1 MNPQLIGV
9 EELTGTYPFDIR
21 QSIKAMRLNRFFWQM
36 REQQARNRWLED
48 RTSAYDLAGLTEEER
63 TLVDN
68 TDWLGLIR
76 YGVCFF
82 VLEKFA
88 RVAKITNLGMY
99 ASMRGKHSKRSSRR
113 ARCPMP
119 SDFLKS
125 RQALGR
131 LAFA

>member
-21 QSIKAMRLNRFFWQM
+21 QSMKAMRLNRFFWMM
-36 REQQARNRWLED
+36 REAPARTRWLEE
-48 RTSAYDLAGLTEEER
+48 RQAAYDLAKLTEEER

-68 TDWLGLIR
+68 TDWLGLVQ

-88 RVAKITNLGMY
+88 RVVKITNLGMY
-99 ASMRGKHSKRSSRR
+99 ASMRGETLE
-113 ARCPMP
+113 A
-119 SDFLKS
+119 FLKT
-125 RQALGR
+125 RKVPDAV
-131 LAFA
+131 

>member
-1 MNPQLIGV
+1 MNPQLVGIEV
-9 EELTGTYPFDIR
+9 LTGTYPFGIR

-36 REQQARNRWLED
+36 REPQARSRWLED
-48 RTSAYDLAGLTEEER
+48 RASAYDAAGLTAEER

-88 RVAKITNLGMY
+88 RVVKTTNLGMY
-99 ASMRGKHSKRSSRR
+99 ASMRGETLE
-113 ARCPMP
+113 A
-119 SDFLKS
+119 FLKT
-125 RQALGR
+125 RRVPDAV
-131 LAFA
+131 

>member
-36 REQQARNRWLED
+36 REAAARALWLEN
-48 RTSAYDLAGLTEEER
+48 RQAAYDKAGLTPQER

-68 TDWLGLIR
+68 ADWIGLIR

-88 RVAKITNLGMY
+88 RVVKISNLGMY
-99 ASMRGKHSKRSSRR
+99 ASMRGETLE
-113 ARCPMP
+113 A
-119 SDFLKS
+119 FLQT
-125 RQALGR
+125 RNVPDAV
-131 LAFA
+131 